1 MKKSK
6 FLKKSLAMLLAL
18 MLVVAMI
25 PLSASAA
32 SPVLSGI
39 EVTAGGNVVQL
50 APPTQGTNAYEG
62 AIPNTALTVDV
73 DVLVGPDYEVYYTRQ
88 NTTTTTDEKAS
99 DTDSDGLM
107 NITIPANELDQYRN
121 ENRQV
126 VIEFTVAEAAA
137 PANRTEYTVVLTPQV
152 AETGIQIEKFTIN
165 SKTYGV
171 IPQLGETIIGAK
183 DINITVPYDAAMI
196 ANETFTVRDWV
207 WAEGSEGA
215 TATVSNNSGYSAT
228 IEPGTNQDA
237 QGTVVHDG
245 DTITVTNNNNTRT
258 YTLNITPAAGFV
270 SFTTEEG
277 LDAVLFTET
286 GDIAVLLPYGYTWDA
301 STGAQKTS
309 FTVTPEFTLDY
320 PSTEASWTSGEAIT
334 VKGATVDTT
343 TFDNFLKDWTDAKN
357 VEDNTFSKFTAGT
370 NATPVEVKLTYAENT
385 FRTYKV
391 YFFEPAENSE
401 ADITELTIGSETATI
416 DQETKTIDITLPMGT
431 DVSKLNRYLSG
442 TTYDSAVDIDL
453 IASNNATISVEIP
466 TASNATISEGDA
478 ATDAANDRNRYVAFD
493 VSGEV
498 NATNPVSIRVTSEDG
513 LTTQDYTLNVTV
525 ADEYVDPAITDMSL
539 QDPDTGIS
547 YDGELTTFADGQK
560 VYVFEVPYDVYDR
573 NELNGWRFFWTK
585 TVGAT
590 AVCNGEAL
598 AKSGAVIDQWDTY
611 IPAPGTEQ
619 RGAKIEMKIL
629 GNEDYSARATSYYI
643 LINRADAKTTA
654 TIDEFALYGVP
665 NFTAANNGALDD
677 LHSTADIGSRF
688 SYGSTIDQ
696 NKGTITVNVPY
707 SVYAQW
713 PAYDPFTAIVNA
725 AEDSNAMVFVK
736 ANGEDTYTQVFSGK
750 TDAYKNTPP
759 APTATNNT
767 RWDLYDGAEILVLSE
782 QAWVNLVDAGALS
795 KKDSAENNGYWE
807 TKAIID
813 AALSDTNTG
822 NFKRYTLSIDQKDA
836 ELDNDVTSIRL
847 VDGTGWTA
855 PLTVVP
861 DADGSSN
868 LIADIPYALT
878 SDINDPETWNPVYL
892 EYDVS
897 DYAFVLGVNA
907 GNNADA
913 FGELGDTAPAYR
925 QHTDGRIPVA
935 GSVQTAASGN
945 NSTAAYDGVFIDIA
959 DYLEMYEKDGQQNY
973 ELALK
978 HYYDDGNPYFLIG
991 RDGTVYIC
999 NGDGTNF
1006 AQIQNTVL
1014 ITDYIAVSSE
1024 AMNAYTQ
1031 YHLDLTVKT
1040 PNTESTFSSF
1050 YFKEYPAFR
1059 GVIDDATDTITVTL
1073 PYGSEYTY
1081 LTPVY
1086 TVSDGAIVTVD
1097 DPELKGK
1104 PLYNGYTDV
1113 NMTTT
1118 RKFTVIA
1125 ENETNM
1131 HEYTVRV
1138 VLGNAFSDVNPD
1150 DWFYD
1155 NVMGAANNGYISG
1168 MGDGTFNPKGA
1179 TTRAQFAS
1187 MIAKAMGYDDS
1198 LAGETR
1204 FKDVPADQWYAG
1216 VITYCFDNDII
1227 SGYDDGT
1234 FQPEKTITRQ
1244 EAASILK
1251 NAFNLTG
1258 NSGEKFPDDS
1268 AIAGWAK
1275 ANVYAVKH
1283 SGLMKGDADTGN
1295 FRPTSTIIR
1304 AEAASILMNANRA
1317 GLIK

>member
-25 PLSASAA
+25 PLSAAAA

-62 AIPNTALTVDV
+62 AIPNTAVTVDV
-73 DVLVGPDYEVYYTRQ
+73 DVLVGPDYEVYYTCQ
-88 NTTTTTDEKAS
+88 NTTTTTDEKA
-99 DTDSDGLM
+99 DDSNDDDVW
-107 NITIPANELDQYRN
+107 NIHIPADKLDQYRN

-126 VIEFTVAEAAA
+126 VIEFTVAETAA
-137 PANRTEYTVVLTPQV
+137 PANRTEYTVVLTPQT
-152 AETGIQIEKFTIN
+152 APTGIQIEKFTIN
-165 SKTYGV
+165 SETYGV
-171 IPQLGETIIGAK
+171 IPQLGDTIIGAK

-215 TATVSNNSGYSAT
+215 TATVNYAAGGSAT

-237 QGTVVHDG
+237 TGTEVHDG
-245 DTITVTNNNNTRT
+245 DEIVVTNNNNTRK
-258 YTLNITPAAGFV
+258 YTLHITPAAGFV

-277 LDAVLFTET
+277 LDAVMFTKT
-286 GDIAVLLPYGYTWDA
+286 GDIAVLLPYGYTYGK
-301 STGAQKTS
+301 SE

-320 PSTEASWTSGEAIT
+320 PSTEAEWTSGEAIT
-334 VKGATVDTT
+334 VKDTEVNISAFGDFLGDT
-343 TFDNFLKDWTDAKN
+343 PNSSWTYQKNNTDNFADF
-357 VEDNTFSKFTAGT
+357 VPGT
-370 NATPVEVKLTYAENT
+370 PTLDYVEVDLTYAEKT
-385 FRTYKV
+385 SRTYKV

-431 DVSKLNRYLSG
+431 DVSKLNVREAGQIESL
-442 TTYDSAVDIDL
+442 TDIDL
-453 IASNNATISVEIP
+453 VASNHATITVP
-466 TASNATISEGDA
+466 LQP
-478 ATDAANDRNRYVAFD
+478 NDIRTPSSAPELNNRSRYAPFD
-493 VSGEV
+493 VV
-498 NATNPVSIRVTSEDG
+498 DPMDATNPVAIRVTSEDG

-539 QDPDTGIS
+539 QDPVTGIS
-547 YDGELTTFADGQK
+547 YDGELTTIQGQN
-560 VYVFEVPYDVYDR
+560 VYVFEVPYAVYDKAQ
-573 NELNGWRFFWTK
+573 LNGWRFFWTK

-590 AVCNGEAL
+590 AVCKDVAL
-598 AKSGAVIDQWDTY
+598 PKSGATLTGNEAY
-611 IPAPGTEQ
+611 IPDPGSEKQ
-619 RGAKIEMKIL
+619 GAKIDMKIL

-713 PAYDPFTAIVNA
+713 NAAIPYTAIVEA
-725 AEDSNAMVFVK
+725 AKDSNAMVFVK

-759 APTATNNT
+759 APTPTNNT

-782 QAWVNLVDAGALS
+782 EAWVNLVDAGTLS
-795 KKDSAENNGYWE
+795 EKDSAENNGYWE

-822 NFKRYTLSIDQKDA
+822 NFKRYTLNIDQKDA

-878 SDINDPETWNPVYL
+878 SDIDDPETWNPVYL

-897 DYAFVLGVNA
+897 DYAFVLGVNKGDIGALAPDVRHHTTGDLPTA
-907 GNNADA
+907 GSNAD
-913 FGELGDTAPAYR
+913 GDA
-925 QHTDGRIPVA
+925 Q
-935 GSVQTAASGN
+935 
-945 NSTAAYDGVFIDIA
+945 DGVFIDIA
-959 DYLEMYEKDGQQNY
+959 DYLEMYEKDGKQNY
-973 ELALK
+973 ELALE
-978 HYYDDGNPYFLIG
+978 HYFTDGNPFFLID
-991 RDGTVYIC
+991 RDGTVYIY
-999 NGDGTNF
+999 NNKNNKLTE
-1006 AQIQNTVL
+1006 NTAL
-1014 ITDYIAVSSE
+1014 EADYLAVSSE

-1216 VITYCFDNDII
+1216 AITYCFDNDII

-1275 ANVYAVKH
+1275 ENVYAVKH

>member
-25 PLSASAA
+25 PLSAAAA

-88 NTTTTTDEKAS
+88 NTTTTTDEKA
-99 DTDSDGLM
+99 DDSNDDDVW
-107 NITIPANELDQYRN
+107 NINIPANELDQYRN

-165 SKTYGV
+165 SNNGKV
-171 IPQLGETIIGAK
+171 PQLGDTIIGAAE
-183 DINITVPYDAAMI
+183 INITVPYDAAWI
-196 ANETFTVRDWV
+196 ASNEFTVRDWV

-258 YTLNITPAAGFV
+258 YTLKITPAAGFV

-277 LDAVLFTET
+277 LDAVMFTET
-286 GDIAVLLPYGYTWDA
+286 GDIAVLLPYGYTYGK
-301 STGAQKTS
+301 SE

-320 PSTEASWTSGEAIT
+320 PSTEAEWTSGEAIT
-334 VKGATVDTT
+334 VKDTEVNISAFGDFLGDT
-343 TFDNFLKDWTDAKN
+343 PDSSWTYQKNNTDNFADF
-357 VEDNTFSKFTAGT
+357 VPGT
-370 NATPVEVKLTYAENT
+370 PTLDYVEVDLTYAEKT
-385 FRTYKV
+385 SRTYKV

-431 DVSKLNRYLSG
+431 DVSKLNRSVNG
-442 TTYDSAVDIDL
+442 NYDSAVDIDL
-453 IASNNATISVEIP
+453 IASNNAEISIVIP
-466 TASNATISEGDA
+466 TASNATVSEDPETPA
-478 ATDAANDRNRYVAFD
+478 ENRTRYVTFD

-498 NATNPVSIRVTSEDG
+498 NATNPVSIRVTSEDE

-598 AKSGAVIDQWDTY
+598 AKSGAVIDQWDAY

-665 NFTAANNGALDD
+665 NFTAANNGDLDD
-677 LHSTADIGSRF
+677 LYSTADIGSRF

-713 PAYDPFTAIVNA
+713 PAYKPFTAIVNA

-878 SDINDPETWNPVYL
+878 SDIYDPETWNPVYL

-907 GNNADA
+907 GKNGNIRD
-913 FGELGDTAPAYR
+913 GHLGDIAPAYR
-925 QHTDGRIPVA
+925 EHSKGNIPVA
-935 GSVQTAASGN
+935 GAPVPNSGN
-945 NSTAAYDGVFIDIA
+945 NGTEAYDGVFIDIA

-973 ELALK
+973 ELALQ

-999 NGDGTNF
+999 NGDGDSF
-1006 AQIQNTVL
+1006 ADIQNTAL

-1031 YHLDLTVKT
+1031 YHLDLTVND

-1216 VITYCFDNDII
+1216 AITYCFDNDII

-1275 ANVYAVKH
+1275 ENVYAVKH

>member
-25 PLSASAA
+25 PLSAAAA

-62 AIPNTALTVDV
+62 AIPNTAVTVDV
-73 DVLVGPDYEVYYTRQ
+73 DVLVGPDYEVYYTCQ
-88 NTTTTTDEKAS
+88 NTTTTTDEKA
-99 DTDSDGLM
+99 DDSNDDDVW
-107 NITIPANELDQYRN
+107 NIHIPADKLDQYRN

-126 VIEFTVAEAAA
+126 VIEFTVAETGA
-137 PANRTEYTVVLTPQV
+137 PANRTEYTVVLTPQT
-152 AETGIQIEKFTIN
+152 APTGIQIEKFTIN
-165 SKTYGV
+165 SETYGV
-171 IPQLGETIIGAK
+171 IPQLGDTIIGAK

-215 TATVSNNSGYSAT
+215 TATVNYAAGGSAT

-237 QGTVVHDG
+237 TGTEVHDG
-245 DTITVTNNNNTRT
+245 DEIVVTNNNNTRK
-258 YTLNITPAAGFV
+258 YTLHITPAAGFV

-277 LDAVLFTET
+277 LDAVMFTKT
-286 GDIAVLLPYGYTWDA
+286 GDIAVLLPYGYTYDK
-301 STGAQKTS
+301 SE

-320 PSTEASWTSGEAIT
+320 PSTEAEWTSGEAIT

-343 TFDNFLKDWTDAKN
+343 TFENFLKDWTDAKN
-357 VEDNTFSKFTAGT
+357 AENNSFSTFAAGT
-370 NATPVEVKLTYAENT
+370 NATPVKVKLTYAEKT
-385 FRTYKV
+385 SRTYKV
-391 YFFEPAENSE
+391 YFFEPAQNSE

-416 DQETKTIDITLPMGT
+416 DQEAKTIDITLPMGT
-431 DVSKLNRYLSG
+431 DVSKLNRSVNG
-442 TTYDSAVDIDL
+442 NYDSAVDIDL
-453 IASNNATISVEIP
+453 IASNNADISIAIP
-466 TASNATISEGDA
+466 TASTATVAEDGNTVD
-478 ATDAANDRNRYVAFD
+478 NDRNRYVAFD

-498 NATNPVSIRVTSEDG
+498 NATNPVSIRVTSKDE
-513 LTTQDYTLNVTV
+513 LTTQAYTLNVTV

-547 YDGELTTFADGQK
+547 YDGELTTIQGQN

-573 NELNGWRFFWTK
+573 NELNGWKFFWTK

-598 AKSGAVIDQWDTY
+598 AKSGAVIDEYDRY

-619 RGAKIEMKIL
+619 LGAEIEMKIL

-713 PAYDPFTAIVNA
+713 PAYKPFTAIVNA

-736 ANGEDTYTQVFSGK
+736 ANGDDTYTQVFSGK

-759 APTATNNT
+759 APTPTNNT

-782 QAWVNLVDAGALS
+782 QAWVNLVDAGTLS

-973 ELALK
+973 ELALQ

-999 NGDGTNF
+999 NGDGANF

-1031 YHLDLTVKT
+1031 YHLDLTVND

-1138 VLGNAFSDVNPD
+1138 VLGNAFSDVNPG

-1216 VITYCFDNDII
+1216 AITYCFDNDII

-1234 FQPEKTITRQ
+1234 FQPDKTITRQ

-1275 ANVYAVKH
+1275 ENVYAVKH

>member
-25 PLSASAA
+25 PLSAAAA

-152 AETGIQIEKFTIN
+152 AETGIQIGKFTIN
-165 SKTYGV
+165 SNNGKV
-171 IPQLGETIIGAK
+171 PQLGDTIIGAAE
-183 DINITVPYDAAMI
+183 INITVPYDAAWI
-196 ANETFTVRDWV
+196 ASNEFTVRDWV

-286 GDIAVLLPYGYTWDA
+286 GDIAVLLPYGYTYGK
-301 STGAQKTS
+301 SE

-357 VEDNTFSKFTAGT
+357 VEDNTFSKFAGST

-385 FRTYKV
+385 FRTYEV

-401 ADITELTIGSETATI
+401 ANITELTIGSETATI

-431 DVSKLNRYLSG
+431 DVSKLNRSVNG
-442 TTYDSAVDIDL
+442 NYDSAVDIDL
-453 IASNNATISVEIP
+453 VASNNATISVVIP
-466 TASNATISEGDA
+466 TASNATVSEDPETPA
-478 ATDAANDRNRYVAFD
+478 ENRTRYVTFD

-498 NATNPVSIRVTSEDG
+498 NATNPVSIRVTSEDR

-598 AKSGAVIDQWDTY
+598 AKSGAVIDEYDRY

-619 RGAKIEMKIL
+619 RGAEIEMKIL

-713 PAYDPFTAIVNA
+713 PEYKPFTAIVNA

-759 APTATNNT
+759 APTPTNNT

-782 QAWVNLVDAGALS
+782 QAWVNLVDAGTLS
-795 KKDSAENNGYWE
+795 QKDSAENNGYWE

-973 ELALK
+973 ELALQ

-1216 VITYCFDNDII
+1216 AITYCFDNDII

-1234 FQPEKTITRQ
+1234 FQPDKTITRQ

-1275 ANVYAVKH
+1275 ENVYAVKH

>member
-25 PLSASAA
+25 PLSAAAA

-88 NTTTTTDEKAS
+88 NTTTTTDEKA
-99 DTDSDGLM
+99 DDSNNDDVW
-107 NITIPANELDQYRN
+107 NINIPANELDQYRN

-152 AETGIQIEKFTIN
+152 AETGVQIEKFTIN
-165 SKTYGV
+165 SNNGKV
-171 IPQLGETIIGAK
+171 PQLGETIIGA
-183 DINITVPYDAAMI
+183 DTIDITVPYDAAWI
-196 ANETFTVRDWV
+196 NSPQANFTVRDWV

-215 TATVSNNSGYSAT
+215 TATVKHGNNPAVEIT
-228 IEPGTNQDA
+228 AGTNQDA
-237 QGTVVHDG
+237 HGTVVHDK
-245 DTITVTNNNNTRT
+245 DIITVSNNNNTRT

-270 SFTTEEG
+270 SFTTKEG
-277 LDAVLFTET
+277 LDAVMFTKT

-301 STGAQKTS
+301 NTKKQKTE
-309 FTVTPEFTLDY
+309 FTITPEFTLDY
-320 PSTEASWTSGEAIT
+320 PSTEAEWTSGETIT
-334 VKGATVDTT
+334 VKDATVDTT

-357 VEDNTFSKFTAGT
+357 VEDNTFAKFTDGT
-370 NATPVEVKLTYAENT
+370 TATPVEVDLTYAENT

-391 YFFEPAENSE
+391 YFFEPKMNSE
-401 ADITELTIGSETATI
+401 ADITELTIGSETAEIGEDENGNPTI
-416 DQETKTIDITLPMGT
+416 NITLPMGT
-431 DVSKLNRYLSG
+431 DVSKLNVRENGQIESL
-442 TTYDSAVDIDL
+442 TDIDL
-453 IASNNATISVEIP
+453 IASNHAEVTIPLQPNDIRTP
-466 TASNATISEGDA
+466 TGSPELTSR
-478 ATDAANDRNRYVAFD
+478 DRYAPFD
-493 VSGEV
+493 VVHAV
-498 NATNPVSIRVTSEDG
+498 NASQPVTIRVTSQDE
-513 LTTQDYTLNVTV
+513 LTTKDYTLTVSV

-539 QDPDTGIS
+539 RDPDTGIN
-547 YDGELTTFADGQK
+547 YDGELTTIQNQK
-560 VYVFEVPYDVYDR
+560 VYVFEVPYAVY
-573 NELNGWRFFWTK
+573 NKAELNGWNFFYTK

-590 AVCNGEAL
+590 AVCENKKGVMEAL
-598 AKSGAVIDQWDTY
+598 PKSGAALTGNETY
-611 IPAPGTEQ
+611 IPAPGTEAQ
-619 RGAKIEMKIL
+619 GAEIEMKIL
-629 GNEDYSARATSYYI
+629 GNDDYSARATTYRI
-643 LINRADAKTTA
+643 VINRADAKTAA

-665 NFTAANNGALDD
+665 NFAAANNGSLND
-677 LHSTADIGSRF
+677 LYDTADIGSRF
-688 SYGSTIDQ
+688 SYAAVIGND
-696 NKGTITVNVPY
+696 TITVNVPY

-713 PAYDPFTAIVNA
+713 NAAIPYTAIVEA
-725 AEDSNAMVFVK
+725 AKDSNAKVMK
-736 ANGEDTYTQVFSGK
+736 LGEGDSKYTEVISNE
-750 TDAYKNTPP
+750 TDAYKDRDKVSNFD
-759 APTATNNT
+759 
-767 RWDLYDGAEILVLSE
+767 WDLYDGSELVVLSE
-782 QAWVNLVDAGALS
+782 EAWVNLVANPRIASDGFDSNNHDGYYIS
-795 KKDSAENNGYWE
+795 KTDLNSYLN
-807 TKAIID
+807 
-813 AALSDTNTG
+813 DTNTG
-822 NFKRYTLSIDQKDA
+822 NYKRYTLDIAQKAA
-836 ELDNDVTSIRL
+836 ETNNEVTSIRL
-847 VDGTGWTA
+847 VDGTGWTT
-855 PLTVVP
+855 PLTVVK
-861 DADGSSN
+861 DAANSSN
-868 LIADIPYALT
+868 LVANIPYALT
-878 SDINDPETWNPVYL
+878 SDIHDPETWNPVYL
-892 EYDVS
+892 EYDIS
-897 DYAFVLGVNA
+897 DYAFMLGV
-907 GNNADA
+907 DD
-913 FGELGDTAPAYR
+913 GEIGATAPAFR
-925 QHTDGRIPVA
+925 QHSKGKVPTAGTPTDGPA
-935 GSVQTAASGN
+935 G
-945 NSTAAYDGVFIDIA
+945 DGVFIDIA
-959 DYLEMYEKDGQQNY
+959 DYLEMYEKDGKQNY
-973 ELALK
+973 ELALE
-978 HYYDDGNPYFLIG
+978 HYFTDGNPYLLIN

-999 NGDGTNF
+999 NGDGDKFTD
-1006 AQIQNTVL
+1006 IQNTAL
-1014 ITDYIAVSSE
+1014 EADYLAVSSE

-1031 YHLDLTVKT
+1031 YHLDLTVKD
-1040 PNTESTFSSF
+1040 PNNGSTFSSF
-1050 YFKEYPAFR
+1050 YFAEYPAFK
-1059 GVIDDATDTITVTL
+1059 GVIDSATDTITVTL

-1097 DPELKGK
+1097 DPELQGK

-1113 NMTTT
+1113 NMSTT

-1125 ENETNM
+1125 ENESDM

-1216 VITYCFDNDII
+1216 AITYCFDNDII

-1275 ANVYAVKH
+1275 ENVYAVKH
-1283 SGLMKGDADTGN
+1283 SGLMKGDADGN
-1295 FRPTSTIIR
+1295 FRPTDTMTR
-1304 AEAASILMNANRA
+1304 AEAASIFMNANRA

>member
-25 PLSASAA
+25 PLSAAAA

-62 AIPNTALTVDV
+62 AIPNTAVTVDV

-88 NTTTTTDEKAS
+88 NTTTTTDEKA
-99 DTDSDGLM
+99 DDSNNDDVW
-107 NITIPANELDQYRN
+107 NINIPANELDQYRN

-126 VIEFTVAEAAA
+126 VIEFTVAETAA
-137 PANRTEYTVVLTPQV
+137 PANRTEYTVVLTPQT
-152 AETGIQIEKFTIN
+152 APTGIQIEKFTIN
-165 SKTYGV
+165 SETYGV
-171 IPQLGETIIGAK
+171 IPQLGDTIIGAK

-215 TATVSNNSGYSAT
+215 TATVNYAAGGSAT

-237 QGTVVHDG
+237 TGTEVHDG
-245 DTITVTNNNNTRT
+245 DEIVVTNNNNSRK
-258 YTLNITPAAGFV
+258 YTLHITPAAGFV

-286 GDIAVLLPYGYTWDA
+286 GDIAVLLPYGYTYGK
-301 STGAQKTS
+301 SE

-320 PSTEASWTSGEAIT
+320 PSTEAEWTSGEAIT
-334 VKGATVDTT
+334 VKDTEVNISAFGDFLGDT
-343 TFDNFLKDWTDAKN
+343 PNSSWTYQKNNTDNFADF
-357 VEDNTFSKFTAGT
+357 VPGT
-370 NATPVEVKLTYAENT
+370 PTLDYVEVDLTYAEKT
-385 FRTYKV
+385 SRTYKV

-431 DVSKLNRYLSG
+431 DVSKLNVREAGQIESL
-442 TTYDSAVDIDL
+442 TDIDL
-453 IASNNATISVEIP
+453 VASNHATITVP
-466 TASNATISEGDA
+466 LQP
-478 ATDAANDRNRYVAFD
+478 NDIRTPSSAPELNNRSRYAPFD
-493 VSGEV
+493 VV
-498 NATNPVSIRVTSEDG
+498 DPMDATNPVAIRVTSEDG

-539 QDPDTGIS
+539 QDPVTGIS
-547 YDGELTTFADGQK
+547 YDGELTTIQGQN
-560 VYVFEVPYDVYDR
+560 VYVFEVPYAVYDKAQ
-573 NELNGWRFFWTK
+573 LNGWRFFWTK

-590 AVCNGEAL
+590 AVCKDVAL
-598 AKSGAVIDQWDTY
+598 PKSGATLTGNEAY
-611 IPAPGTEQ
+611 IPYPGSEKQ
-619 RGAKIEMKIL
+619 GEKIDMKIL

-713 PAYDPFTAIVNA
+713 NAAIPYTAIVEA
-725 AEDSNAMVFVK
+725 AKDSNAMVFVK

-759 APTATNNT
+759 APTPTNNT

-782 QAWVNLVDAGALS
+782 EAWVNLVDAGTLS
-795 KKDSAENNGYWE
+795 EKDSAENNGYWE

-822 NFKRYTLSIDQKDA
+822 NFKRYTLNIDQKDA

-878 SDINDPETWNPVYL
+878 SDIDDPETWNPVYL

-897 DYAFVLGVNA
+897 DYAFVLGVNKGDIGALAPDVRHHTTGDLPTA
-907 GNNADA
+907 GSNAD
-913 FGELGDTAPAYR
+913 GDA
-925 QHTDGRIPVA
+925 Q
-935 GSVQTAASGN
+935 
-945 NSTAAYDGVFIDIA
+945 DGVFIDIA
-959 DYLEMYEKDGQQNY
+959 DYLEMYEKDGKQNY
-973 ELALK
+973 ELALE
-978 HYYDDGNPYFLIG
+978 HYFTDGNPFFLID
-991 RDGTVYIC
+991 RDGTVYIY
-999 NGDGTNF
+999 NNKNNKLTE
-1006 AQIQNTVL
+1006 NTAL
-1014 ITDYIAVSSE
+1014 EADYLAVSSE

-1155 NVMGAANNGYISG
+1155 NVMGAAANGYVSG
-1168 MGDGTFNPKGA
+1168 YGDGTFGP
-1179 TTRAQFAS
+1179 TRSITRAEFAA

-1275 ANVYAVKH
+1275 ENVYAVKH
-1283 SGLMKGDADTGN
+1283 SGLMKGDADGN
-1295 FRPTSTIIR
+1295 FRPTDTMTR
-1304 AEAASILMNANRA
+1304 AEAASIFMNANRA

>member
-25 PLSASAA
+25 PLSAAAA

-62 AIPNTALTVDV
+62 AIPNTAVTVDV

-88 NTTTTTDEKAS
+88 NTTTTTDEKAK
-99 DTDSDGLM
+99 DTDGDGLM

-121 ENRQV
+121 GNRQV
-126 VIEFTVAEAAA
+126 VIEFTVAETAA
-137 PANRTEYTVVLTPQV
+137 PANRTEYTVVLTPQT
-152 AETGIQIEKFTIN
+152 APTGIQIEKFTIN

-171 IPQLGETIIGAK
+171 IPQLGDTIIGAK

-196 ANETFTVRDWV
+196 DNETFTVRDWV

-215 TATVSNNSGYSAT
+215 TATVSNNRGYSAT

-237 QGTVVHDG
+237 QGTEVHDG
-245 DTITVTNNNNTRT
+245 DTITVTNNGNTRT

-270 SFTTEEG
+270 SFTTKEG

-416 DQETKTIDITLPMGT
+416 DQEAKTIDITLPMGT
-431 DVSKLNRYLSG
+431 DVSKLNRSVNG
-442 TTYDSAVDIDL
+442 NYDSAVDIDL
-453 IASNNATISVEIP
+453 IASNNADISIAIP
-466 TASNATISEGDA
+466 TASTATVAEDGNTVD
-478 ATDAANDRNRYVAFD
+478 NDRNRYVAFD

-547 YDGELTTFADGQK
+547 YDGELTTIQGQNA
-560 VYVFEVPYDVYDR
+560 YVFEVPYSVYDR

-598 AKSGAVIDQWDTY
+598 AKSGAVIDEYDRY

-619 RGAKIEMKIL
+619 LGAEIEMKIL

-665 NFTAANNGALDD
+665 NFAAADNGDLDD
-677 LHSTADIGSRF
+677 LHDTADIGSRF

-713 PAYDPFTAIVNA
+713 NAAIPYTAIVEA
-725 AEDSNAMVFVK
+725 AKDSNAKVMK
-736 ANGEDTYTQVFSGK
+736 LGEGDSKYTEVISNE
-750 TDAYKNTPP
+750 TDAYKDGDKVSNFD
-759 APTATNNT
+759 
-767 RWDLYDGAEILVLSE
+767 WDLYDGSKLVVLSE
-782 QAWVNLVDAGALS
+782 EAWVNLVANPQIASDGFDSNNHGGYYIS
-795 KKDSAENNGYWE
+795 KTDLENYLNN
-807 TKAIID
+807 
-813 AALSDTNTG
+813 TNTG
-822 NFKRYTLSIDQKDA
+822 NYKRYTLDIAQKAA
-836 ELDNDVTSIRL
+836 ETNNEVTSIRL
-847 VDGTGWTA
+847 VDGTGWTT
-855 PLTVVP
+855 PLTVVK
-861 DADGSSN
+861 DAANSSN
-868 LIADIPYALT
+868 LVANIPYALT
-878 SDINDPETWNPVYL
+878 SDIDDPETWNPVYL

-897 DYAFVLGVNA
+897 DYAFVLGVNKGDIGALAPDVRHHTTGDLPTA
-907 GNNADA
+907 GSNAD
-913 FGELGDTAPAYR
+913 GDA
-925 QHTDGRIPVA
+925 Q
-935 GSVQTAASGN
+935 
-945 NSTAAYDGVFIDIA
+945 DGVFIDIA
-959 DYLEMYEKDGQQNY
+959 DYLEMYEKDGKQNY
-973 ELALK
+973 ELALE
-978 HYYDDGNPYFLIG
+978 HYFTDGNPYLLIN

-999 NGDGTNF
+999 NGDGDKFTD
-1006 AQIQNTVL
+1006 IQNTAL
-1014 ITDYIAVSSE
+1014 EADYLAVSSE

-1031 YHLDLTVKT
+1031 YHLDLTVKD
-1040 PNTESTFSSF
+1040 PNNGSTFSSF
-1050 YFKEYPAFR
+1050 YFAEYPAFK
-1059 GVIDDATDTITVTL
+1059 GVIDSATDTITVTL

-1097 DPELKGK
+1097 DPELQGK

-1113 NMTTT
+1113 NMSTT

-1125 ENETNM
+1125 ENESDM

-1216 VITYCFDNDII
+1216 AITYCFDNDII

-1234 FQPEKTITRQ
+1234 FQPDKTITRQ

-1275 ANVYAVKH
+1275 ENVYAVKH